1 MGTEQNLHLDMQTN
15 RTVSGGSNARPSSG
29 SYERQHMI
37 LAVLLLLLV
46 TDVLILVHELGHLVA
61 AKWAGMPVTSFSVGF
76 GPPLF
81 RFRIGETKYQ
91 LALIPL
97 GGFVRI
103 MGMQGTEEDRR
114 LWPNGFAFQRVHR
127 RMIVVVAGVAANA
140 ALALTIY
147 AILGSTGSATPPTP
161 ARVSAVFED
170 ELPADAT
177 GWELMPS
184 DVDVIRVADRDVSD
198 WGEFAMAILAVDDGP
213 QSLVFADGESLQVF
227 IPEVEGDRIRI
238 LASLLPPLPP
248 VLGTV
253 QPGSPAQRAGLVIGD
268 RIVAVEG
275 TPTPTFYEWLGA
287 MPLAPTT
294 PVSLRIMRNGS
305 GMDIQVPQP
314 DHEFAAEGSF
324 GWLGAH
330 LGTEFLDGDL
340 GGAFAYSAGEVGRHT
355 RMITESG
362 KLLVTGAVGLR
373 EVSGPVE
380 IARMS
385 ERAYRM
391 NWPQFF
397 AFVAFLSLNLAI
409 LNFLPIPV
417 LDGGHFLLLTVE
429 GLIRRPLHPVLVRYT
444 NLAGATVV
452 VFFMSFAFLNDVL
465 KLLGL

>member
-1 MGTEQNLHLDMQTN
+1 
-15 RTVSGGSNARPSSG
+15 
-29 SYERQHMI
+29 MI

-46 TDVLILVHELGHLVA
+46 TNVLILVHELGHLIA
-61 AKWAGMPVTSFSVGF
+61 AKWAGMPVTTFSVGF
-76 GPPLF
+76 GPPII
-81 RFRIGETKYQ
+81 RFRVGETSYQ
-91 LALIPL
+91 LAVIPL

-114 LWPNGFAFQRVHR
+114 LWPNGFAFHKVHR

-140 ALALTIY
+140 ALSLAIF
-147 AILGSTGSATPPTP
+147 AILGSNGGATAPTP

-170 ELPADAT
+170 ELPAGAS
-177 GWELMPS
+177 GWESMPS
-184 DVDVIRVADRDVSD
+184 DVDVVQVAGRPTEN
-198 WGEFAMAILAVDDGP
+198 WGEFAMALLAVKPGP
-213 QSLVFADGESLQVF
+213 QYLEFADGAALEVI
-227 IPEVEGDRIRI
+227 IPELERDRIRL

-253 QPGSPAQRAGLVIGD
+253 QPGSPAARAGLVTGD

-275 TPTPTFYEWLGA
+275 RPTPTFYDWLGA
-287 MPLAPTT
+287 MPYAPTT
-294 PVSLRIMRNGS
+294 PVKLRVLRDGT
-305 GMDIQVPQP
+305 GLDIRVPQP
-314 DHEFAAEGSF
+314 DPEFAAEGSF

-330 LGTEFLDGDL
+330 LGTELIDEDL
-340 GGAFAYSAGEVGRHT
+340 SGALAYSAGEVSRHS

-385 ERAYRM
+385 EQAYRM

-429 GLIRRPLHPVLVRYT
+429 GVIRRPLPRLLVRYT

-452 VFFMSFAFLNDVL
+452 VFFMSFAFLNDIL
-465 KLLGL
+465 KVLGL

>member
-1 MGTEQNLHLDMQTN
+1 
-15 RTVSGGSNARPSSG
+15 
-29 SYERQHMI
+29 MI
-37 LAVLLLLLV
+37 LAVLLLLVV
-46 TDVLILVHELGHLVA
+46 TDALILVHELGHLIA

-81 RFRIGETKYQ
+81 RFRIGETRYQ

-103 MGMQGTEEDRR
+103 MGMTGTAEDRR
-114 LWPNGFAFQRVHR
+114 LWPNGFAFQKVHR

-140 ALALTIY
+140 ALALAIY
-147 AILGSTGSATPPTP
+147 AVLGSTGGAAQPTP

-170 ELPADAT
+170 ELPDGAA
-177 GWELMPS
+177 GWDRMPT
-184 DVDVIRVADRDVSD
+184 DVDVVRVAGREVSD
-198 WGEFAMAILAVDDGP
+198 WGEFALALLAVEPGP
-213 QSLVFADGESLQVF
+213 QSLELADGNDLTVT
-227 IPEVEGDRIRI
+227 IPDIEHERIQL

-253 QPGSPAQRAGLVIGD
+253 QAGSPAARAGLVIGD

-275 TPTPTFYEWLGA
+275 VPTPTFIEWLGA

-294 PVSLRIMRNGS
+294 PVSVRILRDGTR
-305 GMDIQVPQP
+305 MDISVPQP
-314 DHEFAAEGSF
+314 DPEFRAEGSF

-330 LGTEFLDGDL
+330 LGTEFMDQDIR
-340 GGAFAYSAGEVGRHT
+340 GAIAYSAGEVGRHT
-355 RMITESG
+355 RMIAESG

-397 AFVAFLSLNLAI
+397 TFVAFLSLNLAI

-417 LDGGHFLLLTVE
+417 LDGGHFLLLTIE
-429 GLIRRPLHPVLVRYT
+429 GIAGRPLPPRIVRYT
-444 NLAGATVV
+444 SVAGATVV
-452 VFFMSFAFLNDVL
+452 VFFMSFAFLNDLL
-465 KLLGL
+465 KLLGR

>member
-1 MGTEQNLHLDMQTN
+1 
-15 RTVSGGSNARPSSG
+15 
-29 SYERQHMI
+29 MI
-37 LAVLLLLLV
+37 AAVLLLLLV
-46 TDVLILVHELGHLVA
+46 TNVLVLVHELGHLVA
-61 AKWAGMPVTSFSVGF
+61 AKWAGMPVTTFSVGF
-76 GPPLF
+76 GPPLI
-81 RFRIGETKYQ
+81 RFRVGETSYQ

-103 MGMQGTEEDRR
+103 MGMQGTEEERR

-127 RMIVVVAGVAANA
+127 RMIVIVAGVAANA

-147 AILGSTGSATPPTP
+147 AVLGSTGGATPPTP
-161 ARVSAVFED
+161 ARVSAVFEE
-170 ELPADAT
+170 ELPAGAS
-177 GWELMPS
+177 GWESMRS
-184 DVDVIRVADRDVSD
+184 DVDVVRVADRQVTD
-198 WGEFAMAILAVDDGP
+198 WGGFAMALLAVEPGA
-213 QSLVFADGESLQVF
+213 QVLEYADGESLTVV
-227 IPEVEGDRIRI
+227 IPELKHDRIRL

-253 QPGSPAQRAGLVIGD
+253 QPGSPAARAGLQTGD

-275 TPTPTFYEWLGA
+275 RPTPTFYDWLGA
-287 MPLAPTT
+287 MPFAPER
-294 PVSLRIMRNGS
+294 PVELRILRQGV
-305 GMDIQVPQP
+305 GMDVRVPQP
-314 DHEFAAEGSF
+314 DPEFLAEGSF
-324 GWLGAH
+324 GWLGVH
-330 LGTEFLDGDL
+330 LGTELIDEDL
-340 GGAFAYSAGEVGRHT
+340 GGALVYSAGEVSRHS

-385 ERAYRM
+385 EKAYRM

-417 LDGGHFLLLTVE
+417 LDGGHFLLLTIE
-429 GLIRRPLHPVLVRYT
+429 GLIRRPLPPVLVRYT

-465 KLLGL
+465 KMLGF

>member
-1 MGTEQNLHLDMQTN
+1 ML
-15 RTVSGGSNARPSSG
+15 
-29 SYERQHMI
+29 
-37 LAVLLLLLV
+37 LAVLLLLVV
-46 TDVLILVHELGHLVA
+46 TDVLILVHELGHLIA
-61 AKWAGMPVTSFSVGF
+61 AKWAGMPVSSFSVGF
-76 GPPLF
+76 GPTLC
-81 RFRIGETKYQ
+81 RFRVGETRYQ

-103 MGMQGTEEDRR
+103 MGMAGTAAERR
-114 LWPNGFAFQRVHR
+114 KWPNGFAFHKVHR

-140 ALALTIY
+140 ALALIIY
-147 AILGSTGSATPPTP
+147 AVLGTIGGATPPTP

-170 ELPADAT
+170 DLPIGAD
-177 GWELMPS
+177 GWSSIPS
-184 DVDVIRVADRDVSD
+184 DVDVTRVAGRSVSD
-198 WGEFAMAILAVDDGP
+198 WGAFAMALLAAAPGP
-213 QSLVFADGESLQVF
+213 QTIEFADGRNLQVT
-227 IPEVEGDRIRI
+227 IPEIEQERIQV

-253 QPGSPAQRAGLVIGD
+253 QSGSPAARAGLRTGD

-275 TPTPTFYEWLGA
+275 RATPTFYAWLQA
-287 MPLAPTT
+287 MPTAPTA
-294 PVSLRIMRNGS
+294 PVSLRILRDGN
-305 GMDIQVPQP
+305 GMDVSVPQP
-314 DHEFAAEGSF
+314 DPDFMAQGSF

-330 LGTEFLDGDL
+330 LGTEFVDEDL
-340 GGAFAYSAGEVGRHT
+340 GGAIAYSAGEVGRHT
-355 RMITESG
+355 RLITQSG
-362 KLLVTGAVGLR
+362 RLLVTGAVGLR

-417 LDGGHFLLLTVE
+417 LDGGHFLLLAVE
-429 GLIRRPLHPVLVRYT
+429 GVIRRPLNPGIVRYT

-452 VFFMSFAFLNDVL
+452 VFFMGFAFLNDIL
-465 KLLGL
+465 KLFGV

>member
-1 MGTEQNLHLDMQTN
+1 ML
-15 RTVSGGSNARPSSG
+15 
-29 SYERQHMI
+29 
-37 LAVLLLLLV
+37 LAVVLLVLV
-46 TDVLILVHELGHLVA
+46 TDVLILVHELGHLIA

-81 RFRIGETKYQ
+81 RFRVGETRYQ

-103 MGMQGTEEDRR
+103 MGMQGTDEDRR
-114 LWPNGFAFQRVHR
+114 RWPNGFAFHRVHR

-147 AILGSTGSATPPTP
+147 AILGSAGAATSPTP

-170 ELPADAT
+170 ELPPDAT
-177 GWELMPS
+177 GWERLPS
-184 DVDVIRVADRDVSD
+184 DVDVVRVAGRKVSD
-198 WGEFAMAILAVDDGP
+198 WGGFAMALLAVDGGP
-213 QSLVFADGESLQVF
+213 QTLDFANGESLHVV
-227 IPEVEGDRIRI
+227 IPEREGDRIRL

-253 QPGSPAQRAGLVIGD
+253 QPGSPAERAGLVIGD

-275 TPTPTFYEWLGA
+275 QPTPTFYEWLGA
-287 MPLAPTT
+287 MPPAPTS
-294 PVSLRIMRNGS
+294 PVSLRILRNGT
-305 GMDIQVPQP
+305 GLDVRVPQP
-314 DHEFAAEGSF
+314 DPEFAPQGSF

-330 LGTEFLDGDL
+330 LGTEFLDEDL
-340 GGAFAYSAGEVGRHT
+340 GGAIAYSAGEVGRHT

-429 GLIRRPLHPVLVRYT
+429 GLIRKPLHPTLVRYT
-444 NLAGATVV
+444 NVAGATVV
-452 VFFMSFAFLNDVL
+452 VFFMSFAFLNDLL

>member
-1 MGTEQNLHLDMQTN
+1 
-15 RTVSGGSNARPSSG
+15 
-29 SYERQHMI
+29 MI

-46 TDVLILVHELGHLVA
+46 TNVLILVHELGHLIA
-61 AKWAGMPVTSFSVGF
+61 AKWAGMPVTTFSVGF
-76 GPPLF
+76 GPPLI
-81 RFRIGETKYQ
+81 RFRVGETSYQ
-91 LALIPL
+91 LAIIPL

-114 LWPNGFAFQRVHR
+114 LWPNGFAFHRVHR

-140 ALALTIY
+140 ALAL
-147 AILGSTGSATPPTP
+147 AIFAVLGSTGGATAPTP

-170 ELPADAT
+170 ELPAGAS
-177 GWELMPS
+177 GWESMPS
-184 DVDVIRVADRDVSD
+184 DVDVVSVAGREVKD
-198 WGEFAMAILAVDDGP
+198 WGEFAMALLAVEPGR
-213 QSLVFADGESLQVF
+213 QLLEFADGGALDVI
-227 IPEVEGDRIRI
+227 IPELEGDRIRL

-253 QPGSPAQRAGLVIGD
+253 QPGSPAARAGLVTGD

-275 TPTPTFYEWLGA
+275 RPTPTFYDWLGA
-287 MPLAPTT
+287 MPFAPTL
-294 PVSLRIMRNGS
+294 PVKLRVLRDGT
-305 GMDIQVPQP
+305 GLDISVPQP
-314 DHEFAAEGSF
+314 DPEFAAEGSF

-330 LGTEFLDGDL
+330 LGTELIDEDL
-340 GGAFAYSAGEVGRHT
+340 SGALAYSAGEVSRHS

-373 EVSGPVE
+373 QVSGPVE

-385 ERAYRM
+385 EKAYRM

-417 LDGGHFLLLTVE
+417 LDGGHFLLLTIE
-429 GLIRRPLHPVLVRYT
+429 GVIRRPLPRVLVRYT

-452 VFFMSFAFLNDVL
+452 VFFMSFAFLNDIL
-465 KLLGL
+465 RILGF

>member
-1 MGTEQNLHLDMQTN
+1 M
-15 RTVSGGSNARPSSG
+15 A
-29 SYERQHMI
+29 

-46 TDVLILVHELGHLVA
+46 TNALILVHELGHLLA

-76 GPPLF
+76 GPPIV
-81 RFRIGETKYQ
+81 RFRRGETRYQ

-103 MGMQGTEEDRR
+103 MGMQGTDADRR
-114 LWPNGFAFQRVHR
+114 RWPNGFAFHPVHR

-140 ALALTIY
+140 ALALAIY
-147 AILGSTGSATPPTP
+147 AVLGSTGGATTPTP

-170 ELPADAT
+170 DLPDGAS
-177 GWELMPS
+177 GWAAMRT
-184 DVDVIRVADRDVSD
+184 DVDVTHLAGRELSD
-198 WGEFAMAILAVDDGP
+198 WGDFAMALLAVAPGP
-213 QSLVFADGESLQVF
+213 QPLRFADGTQLQVV
-227 IPEVEGDRIRI
+227 IPEVDRDRIQL

-248 VLGTV
+248 VLGSV
-253 QPGSPAQRAGLVIGD
+253 QSGSPADRAGLKTGD

-275 TPTPTFYEWLGA
+275 HPTPTFFEWLGA
-287 MPLAPTT
+287 MPVSPTA
-294 PVSLRIMRNGS
+294 PVSLRILRNGA
-305 GMDIQVPQP
+305 GMDVAVPQP
-314 DHEFAAEGSF
+314 DPSFRADGSF

-330 LGTEFLDGDL
+330 LGTEFLEQDL
-340 GGAFAYSAGEVGRHT
+340 GEALAYSAGEVGRHT

-409 LNFLPIPV
+409 LNFLPVPV
-417 LDGGHFLLLTVE
+417 LDGGHFLLLAIE
-429 GLIRRPLHPVLVRYT
+429 AIARRPLPANIVRYT
-444 NLAGATVV
+444 NVAGATVV
-452 VFFMSFAFLNDVL
+452 VFFMSFAFLNDFL
-465 KLLGL
+465 KLLGH

>member
-1 MGTEQNLHLDMQTN
+1 
-15 RTVSGGSNARPSSG
+15 
-29 SYERQHMI
+29 MI

-46 TDVLILVHELGHLVA
+46 TDVLILVHELGHLIA
-61 AKWAGMPVTSFSVGF
+61 AKWAGMPVSSFSVGF
-76 GPPLF
+76 GPALF
-81 RFRIGETKYQ
+81 RFRIGETRYQ

-103 MGMQGTEEDRR
+103 MGMQGTPEDRR
-114 LWPNGFAFQRVHR
+114 RWPNGFAFHRVHR

-140 ALALTIY
+140 ALALVIY
-147 AILGSTGSATPPTP
+147 AILGSTGAATPPTP

-170 ELPADAT
+170 ELPADAS
-177 GWELMPS
+177 GWESIPA
-184 DVDVIRVADRDVSD
+184 DVDVTRVAERTVRN
-198 WGEFAMAILAVDDGP
+198 WGDFAMALLAVESGP
-213 QSLVFADGESLQVF
+213 QTLEFADGETLVVV
-227 IPEVEGDRIRI
+227 IPELEHDRIRL

-253 QPGSPAQRAGLVIGD
+253 QPGSPAARAGLLTGD

-287 MPLAPTT
+287 MPPTPT
-294 PVSLRIMRNGS
+294 VPVTVRILRNGF
-305 GMDIQVPQP
+305 GMDVRVPQP
-314 DHEFAAEGSF
+314 DPTFRAEGSF

-330 LGTEFLDGDL
+330 LGTEFLDEDL
-340 GGAFAYSAGEVGRHT
+340 GGALAYSAGEVGRHT

-362 KLLVTGAVGLR
+362 RLLVTGAVGLR

-417 LDGGHFLLLTVE
+417 LDGGHFLLLLVE
-429 GLIRRPLHPVLVRYT
+429 GLIRRPLHPRLVRYT
-444 NLAGATVV
+444 NVAGATVV
-452 VFFMSFAFLNDVL
+452 IFFMSFAFLNDVL

>member
-1 MGTEQNLHLDMQTN
+1 
-15 RTVSGGSNARPSSG
+15 
-29 SYERQHMI
+29 MI

-46 TDVLILVHELGHLVA
+46 TDVLILVHELGHLIA

-81 RFRIGETKYQ
+81 RFRIGETRYQ

-103 MGMQGTEEDRR
+103 MGMTGTEEDRR
-114 LWPNGFAFQRVHR
+114 LWPNGFAFQKVHR

-140 ALALTIY
+140 ALALAIY
-147 AILGSTGSATPPTP
+147 AILGSTGGAAQPTP

-170 ELPADAT
+170 DLPDGAA
-177 GWELMPS
+177 GWERMPTN
-184 DVDVIRVADRDVSD
+184 VDVIRVAGREVSD
-198 WGEFAMAILAVDDGP
+198 WGEFALALLAVEPGP
-213 QSLVFADGESLQVF
+213 QSLVFADGEALTVTV
-227 IPEVEGDRIRI
+227 PDVEHQRIQ
-238 LASLLPPLPP
+238 LLGSLLPPLPP

-253 QPGSPAQRAGLVIGD
+253 QAGSPAARAGLVIGD

-275 TPTPTFYEWLGA
+275 IATPTFFEWLSA
-287 MPLAPTT
+287 MPLAPTS
-294 PVSLRIMRNGS
+294 PVSLRILRGGV
-305 GMDIQVPQP
+305 GMDISVPQP
-314 DHEFAAEGSF
+314 DPEFTAEGSF

-330 LGTEFLDGDL
+330 LGTEFLDQDL
-340 GGAFAYSAGEVGRHT
+340 GGAIAYSAGEVGRHT
-355 RMITESG
+355 RMIAESG

-397 AFVAFLSLNLAI
+397 TFVAFLSLNLAI

-417 LDGGHFLLLTVE
+417 LDGGHFVLLAIE
-429 GLIRRPLHPVLVRYT
+429 GVARRPLHPRIVRYT
-444 NLAGATVV
+444 NVAGATVV
-452 VFFMSFAFLNDVL
+452 VFFMSFAFLNDLL
-465 KLLGL
+465 KLLGF

>member
-1 MGTEQNLHLDMQTN
+1 
-15 RTVSGGSNARPSSG
+15 
-29 SYERQHMI
+29 MI

-46 TDVLILVHELGHLVA
+46 TDVLILVHELGHLIA

-76 GPPLF
+76 GPALF
-81 RFRIGETKYQ
+81 HFRIGETRYQ

-140 ALALTIY
+140 ALALVIY
-147 AILGSTGSATPPTP
+147 AILGSTGGATPPTP
-161 ARVSAVFED
+161 ARVSAVFEE
-170 ELPADAT
+170 ELPAGAT
-177 GWELMPS
+177 GWLSMRS
-184 DVDVIRVADRDVSD
+184 DVDVTQVAGRSVSD
-198 WGEFAMAILAVDDGP
+198 WGDFAMALLSVDAGP
-213 QSLVFADGESLQVF
+213 QPLVFANGDTLRVVIPDLEGE
-227 IPEVEGDRIRI
+227 RIQL

-253 QPGSPAQRAGLVIGD
+253 QAGSPAERAGLVTGD

-275 TPTPTFYEWLGA
+275 TPTPTFFAWLGA
-287 MPLAPTT
+287 MPSSPTS
-294 PVSLRIMRNGS
+294 PVSLRVLRNGV
-305 GMDIQVPQP
+305 GMDVHVPQP
-314 DHEFAAEGSF
+314 DPDFAPVGSF

-330 LGTEFLDGDL
+330 LGTEFLDQDVS
-340 GGAFAYSAGEVGRHT
+340 GAIAYSAGEVGRHT
-355 RMITESG
+355 RLITESG

-417 LDGGHFLLLTVE
+417 LDGGHFLLLAIE
-429 GLIRRPLHPVLVRYT
+429 GVIRRPLHPTLVRYT
-444 NLAGATVV
+444 HIAGATVV
-452 VFFMSFAFLNDVL
+452 VFFMSFAFLNDIL
-465 KLLGL
+465 KLLGR

>member
-1 MGTEQNLHLDMQTN
+1 
-15 RTVSGGSNARPSSG
+15 
-29 SYERQHMI
+29 MI

-46 TDVLILVHELGHLVA
+46 TDVLILVHELGHLIA

-81 RFRIGETKYQ
+81 RFRVGETCYQ

-103 MGMQGTEEDRR
+103 MGMQGTDEDRR

-140 ALALTIY
+140 ALAL
-147 AILGSTGSATPPTP
+147 AIHAVLGSTGGAVPPTP
-161 ARVSAVFED
+161 ARVSAVFEE
-170 ELPADAT
+170 ELPAGAT
-177 GWELMPS
+177 GWLSMPS
-184 DVDVIRVADRDVSD
+184 DVDVIQVAGRNVSD
-198 WGEFAMAILAVDDGP
+198 WGDFAMALLAVDAGP
-213 QSLVFADGESLQVF
+213 QLLVFADGESLQVM
-227 IPEVEGDRIRI
+227 IPDLDGDRIRL
-238 LASLLPPLPP
+238 LASLLPPLPA

-253 QPGSPAQRAGLVIGD
+253 QPGSPAERAGLMTGD
-268 RIVAVEG
+268 RIAAVEG
-275 TPTPTFYEWLGA
+275 IPTPTFYEWLGA
-287 MPLAPTT
+287 MPSSPTS
-294 PVSLRIMRNGS
+294 PVSLRILRNGV
-305 GMDIQVPQP
+305 GMTVFVPQP
-314 DHEFAAEGSF
+314 DRKFAAEGSF

-330 LGTEFLDGDL
+330 LGTEFLDQDL
-340 GGAFAYSAGEVGRHT
+340 GGALAYSAGEVGRHT
-355 RMITESG
+355 RLITESG

-429 GLIRRPLHPVLVRYT
+429 GVIRRPLHPTLVRYT
-444 NLAGATVV
+444 NIAGATVV

-465 KLLGL
+465 KLLGR

>member
-1 MGTEQNLHLDMQTN
+1 MT
-15 RTVSGGSNARPSSG
+15 
-29 SYERQHMI
+29 

-46 TDVLILVHELGHLVA
+46 TDALILVHELGHLVA

-76 GPPLF
+76 GPPLL
-81 RFRIGETKYQ
+81 RFRIGETHYQ

-114 LWPNGFAFQRVHR
+114 EWPNGFAFHRVHR
-127 RMIVVVAGVAANA
+127 RMIVVIAGVAANA

-147 AILGSTGSATPPTP
+147 TFLGSTGGASTPTP
-161 ARVSAVFED
+161 ARVSAVFEED
-170 ELPADAT
+170 LPPGAE
-177 GWELMPS
+177 GWSSMPS
-184 DVDVIRVADRDVSD
+184 DVDVVRVGERDVGD
-198 WGEFAMAILAVDDGP
+198 WADFAMALLAVEAGRQP
-213 QSLVFADGESLQVF
+213 LEFADGGSLTVT
-227 IPEVEGDRIRI
+227 IPEAEPERLQL

-253 QPGSPAQRAGLVIGD
+253 QPGSPADRAGLKTGD
-268 RIVAVEG
+268 RIVAVERR
-275 TPTPTFYEWLGA
+275 PTPTFYEWLGA
-287 MPLAPTT
+287 MPMAPTA
-294 PVSLRIMRNGS
+294 PVSLRVLRGGTGI
-305 GMDIQVPQP
+305 DIRVPQP
-314 DHEFAAEGSF
+314 DPEFAAEGSF

-340 GGAFAYSAGEVGRHT
+340 GGALAYSAGEVGRHT

-417 LDGGHFLLLTVE
+417 LDGGHFLLLVLE
-429 GLIRRPLHPVLVRYT
+429 GATRRPLPPAVVRYT
-444 NLAGATVV
+444 NVAGATVV
-452 VFFMSFAFLNDVL
+452 VFFMGFAFLNDIL

>member
-1 MGTEQNLHLDMQTN
+1 
-15 RTVSGGSNARPSSG
+15 
-29 SYERQHMI
+29 MI

-46 TDVLILVHELGHLVA
+46 TDLLILVHELGHLVA

-81 RFRIGETKYQ
+81 RFRIGETSYQ

-103 MGMQGTEEDRR
+103 MGMRGTEEDRR
-114 LWPNGFAFQRVHR
+114 QWPNGFAFQRVHR
-127 RMIVVVAGVAANA
+127 RMIVVLAGVAANA
-140 ALALTIY
+140 ALALAIF
-147 AILGSTGSATPPTP
+147 AILGSTGAATPPTP

-170 ELPADAT
+170 DLPLDAA
-177 GWELMPS
+177 GWEMMRS
-184 DVDVIRVADRDVSD
+184 DIDVIRVAGRKVSD
-198 WGEFAMAILAVDDGP
+198 WGEFAMALLAVDPGP
-213 QSLVFADGESLQVF
+213 QSIAFADGESMQVT
-227 IPEVEGDRIRI
+227 IPELEGDRIQL
-238 LASLLPPLPP
+238 LASLLPPLVP
-248 VLGTV
+248 VLGTI
-253 QPGSPAQRAGLVIGD
+253 QPGSPAERAGLLTGD

-275 TPTPTFYEWLGA
+275 QATPTFYEWLEA
-287 MPLAPTT
+287 MPYTPAA
-294 PVSLRIMRNGS
+294 PVSLRVLRNGA
-305 GMDIQVPQP
+305 GVDIWVPQP
-314 DHEFAAEGSF
+314 DRDFVAQGSF

-330 LGTEFLDGDL
+330 LGTEFLDKDL
-340 GGAFAYSAGEVGRHT
+340 DEDFGSAIAYGAGEVGRHT
-355 RMITESG
+355 RMISESG

-429 GLIRRPLHPVLVRYT
+429 GLIRRPLHPTLVRYT
-444 NLAGATVV
+444 NVAGATVV
-452 VFFMSFAFLNDVL
+452 VFFMSFAFLNDLL

>member
-1 MGTEQNLHLDMQTN
+1 M
-15 RTVSGGSNARPSSG
+15 A
-29 SYERQHMI
+29 

-46 TDVLILVHELGHLVA
+46 TNVLILVHEMGHLIA

-76 GPPLF
+76 GPALF
-81 RFRIGETKYQ
+81 RFRIGETRYQ

-103 MGMQGTEEDRR
+103 MGMQGTDEDRR
-114 LWPNGFAFQRVHR
+114 KWPNGFAFQRVHR

-140 ALALTIY
+140 ALALAIY
-147 AILGSTGSATPPTP
+147 AVLGSTGSATPPTP

-170 ELPADAT
+170 ELPAGAT
-177 GWELMPS
+177 GWSLMPS

-198 WGEFAMAILAVDDGP
+198 WGEFAMALLAVDEGA
-213 QSLVFADGESLQVF
+213 QSLVFANSEILQVV
-227 IPEVEGDRIRI
+227 IPEIEGDRIRL

-248 VLGTV
+248 VIGTV
-253 QPGSPAQRAGLVIGD
+253 QQGSPAERAGLMMGD

-275 TPTPTFYEWLGA
+275 IPTPTFYEWLGA
-287 MPLAPTT
+287 MPPSPTT
-294 PVSLRIMRNGS
+294 PVSLRILRDGA
-305 GMDIQVPQP
+305 GIDIRVPQP
-314 DHEFAAEGSF
+314 DHRFAAEGSF

-330 LGTEFLDGDL
+330 LGTEFLDEDL
-340 GGAFAYSAGEVGRHT
+340 GGAIAYSAGEVGRHT

-417 LDGGHFLLLTVE
+417 LDGGHFVLLVVE
-429 GLIRRPLHPVLVRYT
+429 GLIRRPLHPTLVRYT

-465 KLLGL
+465 KLLGR